1 MKDIFFLIIF
11 LFSLT
16 TFTSVDIP
24 SVQFD
29 GSSLKYSMAIN
40 LTHYLYLLSENNSE
54 VENKT
59 IYQSLDDLEGKKAGL
74 VVGSIQM
81 LIAYNKGTIRNYKIF
96 NSYDEAGIAVSNHSI
111 EHFPVIKEIA
121 GEAIQMDS
129 EDLTY
134 IEVTEEEQEE
144 IDSVLIVNSNYPELS
159 AQLNEY
165 VPIFDNITKIWIGKD
180 DGLKY
185 FNKTIENPQKNLTV
199 LVHFNQVPFSFI
211 RDGELVG
218 ILPHVMYG
226 FANKYNYS
234 LEIVEAQNND
244 NIYKILKIIK

>member
-1 MKDIFFLIIF
+1 
-11 LFSLT
+11 
-16 TFTSVDIP
+16 
-24 SVQFD
+24 
-29 GSSLKYSMAIN
+29 
-40 LTHYLYLLSENNSE
+40 
-54 VENKT
+54 
-59 IYQSLDDLEGKKAGL
+59 
-74 VVGSIQM
+74 
-81 LIAYNKGTIRNYKIF
+81 
-96 NSYDEAGIAVSNHSI
+96 
-111 EHFPVIKEIA
+111 
-121 GEAIQMDS
+121 MDS

-218 ILPHVMYG
+218 ILPHVVYG

-244 NIYKILKIIK
+244 QYIQDIKDNKVNISIGYLFKGSYKNDDSLLIIKSTNERSIFCDFILARIISLEELSRFIVRSNRTDSGASTRIT

>member
-1 MKDIFFLIIF
+1 
-11 LFSLT
+11 
-16 TFTSVDIP
+16 
-24 SVQFD
+24 
-29 GSSLKYSMAIN
+29 
-40 LTHYLYLLSENNSE
+40 
-54 VENKT
+54 
-59 IYQSLDDLEGKKAGL
+59 
-74 VVGSIQM
+74 
-81 LIAYNKGTIRNYKIF
+81 
-96 NSYDEAGIAVSNHSI
+96 
-111 EHFPVIKEIA
+111 
-121 GEAIQMDS
+121 MDS

-185 FNKTIENPQKNLTV
+185 FNKTIENPQKNLTF

-244 NIYKILKIIK
+244 QYIQDIKDNKVNISIGYLFKGSYENDDSLLIIKSPVKVTTANIIRYDNSIDSNIWTIPNSISDFNGWKIGSLTSQKTLLKQLFPKSTEDQITTADNINDLFTYLLLEDMDGILIDKIVLDYYEKKQID